1 MGFIYENIQDENIGQ
16 IQIDVFKMAKEQIDS
31 INKSAERGGKNA
43 AEKTGKMLTRK
54 WKREG
59 KWSTHFAGGMMMEK
73 KRVKPF
79 IYKYTEIIV
88 GSPYYSPS
96 HTPPIEI

>member
-54 WKREG
+54 
-59 KWSTHFAGGMMMEK
+59 
-73 KRVKPF
+73 
-79 IYKYTEIIV
+79 
-88 GSPYYSPS
+88 
-96 HTPPIEI
+96 

>member
-1 MGFIYENIQDENIGQ
+1 
-16 IQIDVFKMAKEQIDS
+16 MAKEQIDS

-79 IYKYTEIIV
+79 I
-88 GSPYYSPS
+88 
-96 HTPPIEI
+96 